1 MQGGDGFHERQH
13 ETQVRK
19 LLLNIFERQTEKKS
33 LIITQHMMLNKE
45 HYFMD

>member
-1 MQGGDGFHERQH
+1 MHGGKGSDERQH

-19 LLLNIFERQTEKKS
+19 HFLKIFERQTEKKS
-33 LIITQHMMLNKE
+33 LIITQNVILNAE